1 MKGKGHLL
9 PRMAAGNIRRN
20 SGVYLPYV
28 GVSIFALFTY
38 FVFDLIRKN
47 EAMYTLPKGGY
58 AVVLINVG
66 FSLLGVIMIPF
77 LYYTNSFLIK
87 QRKRELGIYSILGME
102 KKHIGIMMFWESL
115 ILYGIIAASAM
126 ALGLL
131 FSRLLFLLLLNLAR
145 LPVDIAFTVSPQ
157 AVRNA
162 LSFYGFITFLNL
174 FANLV
179 QVGKAKPMELMREAK
194 GGERQPKLIPL
205 WSLAGLVAL
214 GAGYFLAMTIQFDRN
229 IYTHFFMAVFL
240 VVMGTYLLFTSGSI
254 VFLQAM
260 KRRKRLYY
268 KAENFITVSGMLYR
282 MKKNAAGLSN
292 ICIFS
297 TMAII
302 TVVCTVAVRLGMD
315 SILDS
320 SFEKTMEVAFLGKD
334 PIDREALSTY
344 IDRAAGENGVQI
356 SEYVDYSS
364 VQIGVSL
371 EQNIFYGEQQTNLLL
386 TGNQAIIGIAM
397 GRELVLVTLE
407 EYNRLEGTEER
418 LDNGEVLLYSEGKAT
433 GWDNVSFGDHN
444 YTVKREIAHCNVRE
458 KTGSGDTT
466 AYSYVVVAADEGQ
479 LAEIAACLGVD
490 ADGAWSYY
498 CGFEPTGQEQ
508 ALNAFSAAVYGYVS
522 GLNGYAEYQDHR
534 QRMEE
539 LESSYGGLIF
549 VGVFFGLIFLICLL
563 AAMYYKQ
570 ITEGLEDRKNFEIM
584 QKVGMDDNEIRNTI
598 KKQVRT
604 VFLLPLAG
612 ALLHTLVG
620 MRVVKL
626 MLVSI
631 HFYETWLLIGSAL
644 GISLVFAIVY
654 GICYKRTSQAYYR
667 IVRQM

>member
-20 SGVYLPYV
+20 YGVYFPYV

-102 KKHIGIMMFWESL
+102 KKHIGVMMFWESL
-115 ILYGIIAASAM
+115 MLYGIVAASAM

-157 AVRNA
+157 AVWNA

-174 FANLV
+174 FANLI

-194 GGERQPKLIPL
+194 GGERQPKLIPF
-205 WSLAGLVAL
+205 WSLAGLAAL

-240 VVMGTYLLFTSGSI
+240 VVIGTYFLFTSGSI
-254 VFLQAM
+254 VFLRAM
-260 KRRKRLYY
+260 KKRKGLYY

-315 SILDS
+315 SILDN
-320 SFEKTMEVAFLGKD
+320 SFENTMEVAFLGKD
-334 PIDREALSTY
+334 PIDREELASY

-371 EQNIFYGEQQTNLLL
+371 EQNIFYGEQQTDRLL

-397 GRELVLVTLE
+397 GRELVLVTLA
-407 EYNRLEGTEER
+407 EYNRLEGTEES
-418 LDNGEVLLYSEGKAT
+418 LGYGEVLLYSEGKAT
-433 GWDNVSFGDHN
+433 GWDSVSFGDHN
-444 YTVKREIAHCNVRE
+444 YTVKREIERCNVRE

-479 LAEIAACLGVD
+479 LTEIAACLGVD
-490 ADGAWSYY
+490 ASETWSYY

-508 ALNAFSAAVYGYVS
+508 ALNAFSEAVYGYVS

-598 KKQVRT
+598 KRQVRM

-644 GISLVFAIVY
+644 GVSLVFAIVY

>member
-115 ILYGIIAASAM
+115 MLYGIIAVSAM

-145 LPVDIAFTVSPQ
+145 LPVDITFTVSPQ
-157 AVRNA
+157 AVWNA
-162 LSFYGFITFLNL
+162 LSFYGFITFINL

-194 GGERQPKLIPL
+194 GGERQPKLIPF

-229 IYTHFFMAVFL
+229 IYTYFFMAVFL

-254 VFLQAM
+254 VFLRAM

-334 PIDREALSTY
+334 PLDREELASY

-371 EQNIFYGEQQTNLLL
+371 EQNIFYGEQQTDRLL

-397 GRELVLVTLE
+397 GRELVLITLE
-407 EYNRLEGTEER
+407 EYNRLEGTEES
-418 LDNGEVLLYSEGKAT
+418 LVNGEVLLYSEGKAT
-433 GWDNVSFGDHN
+433 GWDSVSFGDHN
-444 YTVKREIAHCNVRE
+444 YTVKREIEHCDVRE

-479 LAEIAACLGVD
+479 LTEIASCLGVD
-490 ADGAWSYY
+490 AGGAWSYY
-498 CGFEPTGQEQ
+498 CGFEPAGQEQ
-508 ALNAFSAAVYGYVS
+508 AINAFSEAVYGYVS

>member
-66 FSLLGVIMIPF
+66 FSLLGVIIIPF

-115 ILYGIIAASAM
+115 MLYGIIAVSAM

-145 LPVDIAFTVSPQ
+145 LPVDITFTVSPQ
-157 AVRNA
+157 AVWNA
-162 LSFYGFITFLNL
+162 LSFYGFITFINL

-194 GGERQPKLIPL
+194 GGERQPKLIPF

-229 IYTHFFMAVFL
+229 IYTYFFMAVFL

-254 VFLQAM
+254 VFLRAM

-334 PIDREALSTY
+334 PLDREELASY

-371 EQNIFYGEQQTNLLL
+371 EQNIFYGEQQTDRLL

-397 GRELVLVTLE
+397 GRELVLITLE
-407 EYNRLEGTEER
+407 EYNRLEDTEES
-418 LDNGEVLLYSEGKAT
+418 LVNGEVLLYSEGKAT
-433 GWDNVSFGDHN
+433 GWDSVSFGDHN
-444 YTVKREIAHCNVRE
+444 YTVKREIEHCDVRE

-479 LAEIAACLGVD
+479 LIEIASCLGVD
-490 ADGAWSYY
+490 AGGAWSYY
-498 CGFEPTGQEQ
+498 CGFEPAGQEQ
-508 ALNAFSAAVYGYVS
+508 AINAFSEAVYGYVS